1 MPRKKNRKK
10 RKNSKAQ
17 KNAEK
22 FDQIAEEQK
31 IESKEAHKPSELAQT
46 LTQKQTAKIN
56 KDELK
61 LVETQD
67 SILGNLEDIAPVKK
81 AKEKLSASDGGG
93 AEDNVAV
100 PRKSEI
106 EELEDLGKV
115 KQFFERRSSQS
126 KSIRGSKVV
135 GRVSQNPIP
144 APIQE
149 DKEIIVAKMKLD
161 RQRTLNRVELEKT
174 PTYVEPKQVPDS
186 PEVHAVMT
194 KETSLDDLGIAAATP
209 VTKNDFE
216 SLDTIDDILQSSE
229 TPQPAVGVLSQ
240 TKTDPVPNPPDDS
253 EPIMKEKIENNVSE
267 HNWAR
272 AQEMF
277 MKADKTADG
286 SLSKTELRNYLQNN
300 PTEHEAFLGPH
311 ENWQNLFAYIDK
323 NHDDR
328 FSLEEFTSAVEVLI
342 KTERDQNST
351 DDCEPVMENK
361 IEKNVQEHHMV
372 QAQEMFM
379 KADKTEDGYLS
390 KTELRNYLQNNPKA
404 HEAFLGPHEN
414 WQNLFAHIDKN
425 HDDRFSLEEFTS
437 AVEILIKTERDQDS
451 TIDEPP
457 EIVDEDSDVMEF
469 DEPDEQSPLT
479 PLEAY
484 EIIEPETPAEIVEE
498 EVFEEFGE
506 DFEAPDDTPVPVVVK
521 EEAEKQEPIEVI
533 EEEEEDFMEFGE
545 DFEVPDEPVIV
556 EKDAEKEEAKEE
568 VPQEKEDPPVEP
580 EEAPTQ
586 EIEQEASEPIS
597 KEIEDTQPVRKI
609 SATSLP
615 AVIPEVSQPEE
626 VEMEKT
632 TSISPVL
639 SSETNLDDLEDEE
652 RPVMEEINLS
662 QDEPAPKTKELERR
676 VSFKEDQDG
685 EVVKDLL
692 ESPKV
697 DAKITTPPQE
707 SKKEEDPLD
716 AHGAAS
722 KLLRTMF
729 ASGEY
734 CV

>member
-67 SILGNLEDIAPVKK
+67 SILGNLENIAPVKK
-81 AKEKLSASDGGG
+81 AKEKLLPDGGG

-115 KQFFERRSSQS
+115 KQFFERRSSQ
-126 KSIRGSKVV
+126 SKVV

-216 SLDTIDDILQSSE
+216 SLDDILQSSE

-240 TKTDPVPNPPDDS
+240 TKTDPVPNPP
-253 EPIMKEKIENNVSE
+253 
-267 HNWAR
+267 
-272 AQEMF
+272 
-277 MKADKTADG
+277 
-286 SLSKTELRNYLQNN
+286 
-300 PTEHEAFLGPH
+300 
-311 ENWQNLFAYIDK
+311 
-323 NHDDR
+323 
-328 FSLEEFTSAVEVLI
+328 
-342 KTERDQNST
+342 
-351 DDCEPVMENK
+351 
-361 IEKNVQEHHMV
+361 
-372 QAQEMFM
+372 
-379 KADKTEDGYLS
+379 
-390 KTELRNYLQNNPKA
+390 
-404 HEAFLGPHEN
+404 
-414 WQNLFAHIDKN
+414 
-425 HDDRFSLEEFTS
+425 
-437 AVEILIKTERDQDS
+437 
-451 TIDEPP
+451 IDEPP
-457 EIVDEDSDVMEF
+457 AIVDEDSDVMEF

-545 DFEVPDEPVIV
+545 DFEVPDDPVIV
-556 EKDAEKEEAKEE
+556 EKEAEKEEAKEE
-568 VPQEKEDPPVEP
+568 VPQEKEEPPVEP

-692 ESPKV
+692 ESTKV

>member
-1 MPRKKNRKK
+1 MGRKKNRKK

-17 KNAEK
+17 QNAKK

-46 LTQKQTAKIN
+46 LTERQTAKIN
-56 KDELK
+56 KDELN
-61 LVETQD
+61 LVETPD

-81 AKEKLSASDGGG
+81 AKEKLSAPDGGG
-93 AEDNVAV
+93 AEDNMAL

-115 KQFFERRSSQS
+115 KQFFERRSSQTQ
-126 KSIRGSKVV
+126 VV

-161 RQRTLNRVELEKT
+161 RQRTLNRVQLEKAA
-174 PTYVEPKQVPDS
+174 TYVEPKQAPDS

-194 KETSLDDLGIAAATP
+194 KETSLDELGIAAATP
-209 VTKNDFE
+209 VTKDDFE
-216 SLDTIDDILQSSE
+216 SLDNIDDILQSSE
-229 TPQPAVGVLSQ
+229 IPQPAVGVLSQ
-240 TKTDPVPNPPDDS
+240 TKTDPVPNPP
-253 EPIMKEKIENNVSE
+253 
-267 HNWAR
+267 
-272 AQEMF
+272 
-277 MKADKTADG
+277 
-286 SLSKTELRNYLQNN
+286 
-300 PTEHEAFLGPH
+300 
-311 ENWQNLFAYIDK
+311 
-323 NHDDR
+323 
-328 FSLEEFTSAVEVLI
+328 
-342 KTERDQNST
+342 
-351 DDCEPVMENK
+351 
-361 IEKNVQEHHMV
+361 
-372 QAQEMFM
+372 
-379 KADKTEDGYLS
+379 
-390 KTELRNYLQNNPKA
+390 
-404 HEAFLGPHEN
+404 
-414 WQNLFAHIDKN
+414 
-425 HDDRFSLEEFTS
+425 
-437 AVEILIKTERDQDS
+437 
-451 TIDEPP
+451 IDEPP
-457 EIVDEDSDVMEF
+457 AIVDEDSDVEEF

-506 DFEAPDDTPVPVVVK
+506 DFEVPDDTPIPVVVK
-521 EEAEKQEPIEVI
+521 EETEIQEPIEVI
-533 EEEEEDFMEFGE
+533 EDEEDFMEFGE
-545 DFEVPDEPVIV
+545 DFEVPDDPVIV
-556 EKDAEKEEAKEE
+556 EKEVEKEEVKEK
-568 VPQEKEDPPVEP
+568 VPQEKEEPPVEP
-580 EEAPTQ
+580 EPVQEEAPTQ

-676 VSFKEDQDG
+676 VSFKEDKDG
-685 EVVKDLL
+685 EVAKDLL

-707 SKKEEDPLD
+707 SKQEDQPLD